1 MTRVLPRRP
10 SRRAT
15 RRGIVVSAAGSLVLA
30 AALLWQSA
38 YAGFTDTT
46 TALSAGVGT
55 GTVALT
61 SNVEGL
67 AVRLDLPEMRP
78 GYTDSQCI
86 TVTSTGSVPAQV
98 KLYGTDRTGSSGL
111 LSQISFVWATGTGGG
126 ANGDCAGFTPAGSTY
141 STTMGSFPTSYGS
154 GSMLWTTAG
163 DVAGESRTYRLTYT
177 FASGAP
183 ASVKGQRAGITFVWE
198 AQNS

>member
-15 RRGIVVSAAGSLVLA
+15 RRGIVVSAAGALVLA

-46 TALSAGVGT
+46 TPLTAGVGS
-55 GTVALT
+55 GTVALST
-61 SNVEGL
+61 GVEGL
-67 AVRLDLPEMRP
+67 VVRLDLPEMRP
-78 GYTDSQCI
+78 GYTNSECV
-86 TVTSTGSVPAQV
+86 TVKSTGSVPALV
-98 KLYGTDRTGSSGL
+98 KLYGADRTGSSAL

-126 ANGDCAGFTPAGSTY
+126 ANGDCTGFTPVGSTY
-141 STTMGSFPTSYGS
+141 STTMASFPTSYGS
-154 GSMLWTTAG
+154 GSLPWTTAG
-163 DVAGESRTYRLTYT
+163 NAAGESRTYRLTYT

-183 ASVKGQRAGITFVWE
+183 ATVKGQSAGITFVWE
-198 AQNS
+198 AQNT